1 MCIQWTRVLYSA
13 VITRQSNPPIQQFN
27 SLCNEFMSVRSMF
40 VCYVMLCY
48 VYNMLVKRWNY
59 RSSSRVWI
67 KLRSSSRVWIKLFRS
82 SSRVG
87 SSYARLAVFGSS
99 YARLAVFGSSYARLA
114 VFGSSY
120 ARLAVFGSSYFDR
133 VTKLSIQWRALL
145 KIQSFYYFNVY
156 ALSSK

>member
-120 ARLAVFGSSYFDR
+120 FDR

>member
-82 SSRVG
+82 SSRVWIKLR
-87 SSYARLAVFGSS
+87 SSSRVWIKLRSS
-99 YARLAVFGSSYARLA
+99 SRVWIKLRPSS
-114 VFGSSY
+114 
-120 ARLAVFGSSYFDR
+120 R
-133 VTKLSIQWRALL
+133 VWIKLFRSCDQAQYTVTRFAKNPIVLL
-145 KIQSFYYFNVY
+145 LQRICIVLEIVLIMRVKP
-156 ALSSK
+156 